1 MYRNEFNEN
10 ISRLAFYGLGTADI
24 DLSSASPELV
34 MDGSFPKCVKKGL
47 FLTLTLSFRQLFEF
61 RVRYCMSDDIL
72 VGTRALT
79 VDFSCGMTF
88 LRALDNVDI
97 TIQRGE
103 FVSLVGVSG
112 SGKTTLLNAIGGLIV
127 PTSGSII
134 FNSICF
140 DSMNEEERT
149 IFRRNHIGFIFQ
161 NYNLIPSLNIFQN
174 ICFSAQLS
182 QKSITAQ
189 QVEKIAQQ
197 LGIEDKL
204 TQMPAELSGG
214 QQQRAAIARAMLA
227 RPSLLLAD
235 EPTGS
240 LDSVNGRSIM
250 QLLRTA
256 VSENNMSVLM
266 ATHNEEFA
274 LQTDRIIHIEDG
286 KIIAEESKK

>member
-1 MYRNEFNEN
+1 
-10 ISRLAFYGLGTADI
+10 
-24 DLSSASPELV
+24 
-34 MDGSFPKCVKKGL
+34 
-47 FLTLTLSFRQLFEF
+47 
-61 RVRYCMSDDIL
+61 MSNDIL
-72 VGTRALT
+72 VETRALT
-79 VDFSCGMTF
+79 VDYSCGMTF

-112 SGKTTLLNAIGGLIV
+112 SGKTSLLNAIGGLIV

-140 DSMNEEERT
+140 DSMSEEERT

-161 NYNLIPSLNIFQN
+161 NYNLISSLNIFQN

-274 LQTDRIIHIEDG
+274 SQTDRIIHIEDG
-286 KIIAEESKK
+286 KIIAEKSKK

>member
-1 MYRNEFNEN
+1 
-10 ISRLAFYGLGTADI
+10 
-24 DLSSASPELV
+24 
-34 MDGSFPKCVKKGL
+34 
-47 FLTLTLSFRQLFEF
+47 
-61 RVRYCMSDDIL
+61 MSDDIL
-72 VGTRALT
+72 AETRSLT
-79 VDFSCGMTF
+79 VDFLNGPDF
-88 LRALDNVDI
+88 LRALDGVDL
-97 TIQRGE
+97 TIHKGE

-134 FNSICF
+134 FNSIRF
-140 DSMNEEERT
+140 DSMSEEERT

-161 NYNLIPSLNIFQN
+161 NFNLIPSLNIFQN

-182 QKSITAQ
+182 QKPITAQ

-204 TQMPAELSGG
+204 SRMPAELSGG

-240 LDSVNGRSIM
+240 LDSLNGKSIM
-250 QLLRTA
+250 QLLRKA

-274 LQTDRIIHIEDG
+274 SQTDRMIHIEDG
-286 KIIAEESKK
+286 KIIAEESRK

>member
-1 MYRNEFNEN
+1 
-10 ISRLAFYGLGTADI
+10 
-24 DLSSASPELV
+24 
-34 MDGSFPKCVKKGL
+34 
-47 FLTLTLSFRQLFEF
+47 
-61 RVRYCMSDDIL
+61 MSDDIL
-72 VGTRALT
+72 GETRSLT
-79 VDFSCGMTF
+79 VDFFNGPDP
-88 LRALDNVDI
+88 LRALADVDL
-97 TIQRGE
+97 TVYKGE

-112 SGKTTLLNAIGGLIV
+112 SGKTTLLNAIGGLIA

-134 FNSICF
+134 FNNIRF
-140 DSMNEEERT
+140 DAMSEEERT

-174 ICFSAQLS
+174 ICFSAELS
-182 QKSITAQ
+182 QKTVVAR

-197 LGIEDKL
+197 LGIEHKL

-227 RPSLLLAD
+227 NPSLLLAD

-240 LDSVNGRSIM
+240 LDSVNGKSIM
-250 QLLRTA
+250 QLLRKA

-274 LQTDRIIHIEDG
+274 SQTDRILYIEDG
-286 KIIAEESKK
+286 KIIAEESR

>member
-1 MYRNEFNEN
+1 
-10 ISRLAFYGLGTADI
+10 
-24 DLSSASPELV
+24 
-34 MDGSFPKCVKKGL
+34 
-47 FLTLTLSFRQLFEF
+47 
-61 RVRYCMSDDIL
+61 MSDDIL
-72 VGTRALT
+72 VETRSLT
-79 VDFSCGMTF
+79 VDFFNGHDP
-88 LRALDNVDI
+88 LRALADVDL
-97 TIQRGE
+97 TVYKGE

-112 SGKTTLLNAIGGLIV
+112 SGKTTLLNAIGGLIA

-134 FNSICF
+134 FNNIRF
-140 DSMNEEERT
+140 DAMSEEERT

-174 ICFSAQLS
+174 ICFSAELS
-182 QKSITAQ
+182 QKTVVAR

-197 LGIEDKL
+197 LGIEHKL

-227 RPSLLLAD
+227 NPSLLLAD

-240 LDSVNGRSIM
+240 LDSVNGKSIM
-250 QLLRTA
+250 QLLRKA

-274 LQTDRIIHIEDG
+274 SQTDRILYIEDG
-286 KIIAEESKK
+286 KIIAEESR

>member
-1 MYRNEFNEN
+1 
-10 ISRLAFYGLGTADI
+10 
-24 DLSSASPELV
+24 
-34 MDGSFPKCVKKGL
+34 
-47 FLTLTLSFRQLFEF
+47 
-61 RVRYCMSDDIL
+61 MSDDIL
-72 VGTRALT
+72 AETRSLT
-79 VDFSCGMTF
+79 VDFLNGPDS
-88 LRALDNVDI
+88 LRALDGVDL
-97 TIQRGE
+97 TIHKGE

-134 FNSICF
+134 FNSIRF
-140 DSMNEEERT
+140 DSMSEEERT

-161 NYNLIPSLNIFQN
+161 NFNLVPSLNIFQN

-182 QKSITAQ
+182 QKPITAH

-204 TQMPAELSGG
+204 SRVPAELSGG

-240 LDSVNGRSIM
+240 LDSLNGRSIM
-250 QLLRTA
+250 QLLRKA

-274 LQTDRIIHIEDG
+274 SQTDRMIYIEDG
-286 KIIAEESKK
+286 KIIAEESRK

>member
-1 MYRNEFNEN
+1 
-10 ISRLAFYGLGTADI
+10 
-24 DLSSASPELV
+24 
-34 MDGSFPKCVKKGL
+34 
-47 FLTLTLSFRQLFEF
+47 
-61 RVRYCMSDDIL
+61 MSDDIL
-72 VGTRALT
+72 AETRSLT
-79 VDFSCGMTF
+79 VDFLNGPDS
-88 LRALDNVDI
+88 LRALADVDLAI
-97 TIQRGE
+97 HKSE

-134 FNSICF
+134 FNSIRF
-140 DSMNEEERT
+140 DSMSEEERT

-182 QKSITAQ
+182 QKAITAQ
-189 QVEKIAQQ
+189 QVEKIAKQ

-227 RPSLLLAD
+227 KPTLLLAD

-274 LQTDRIIHIEDG
+274 SQTDRIIHIEDG
-286 KIIAEESKK
+286 KIIAEESRK

>member
-1 MYRNEFNEN
+1 
-10 ISRLAFYGLGTADI
+10 
-24 DLSSASPELV
+24 
-34 MDGSFPKCVKKGL
+34 
-47 FLTLTLSFRQLFEF
+47 
-61 RVRYCMSDDIL
+61 MSDDIL
-72 VGTRALT
+72 AETRSLT
-79 VDFSCGMTF
+79 VDFLNGPDS
-88 LRALDNVDI
+88 LRALDGVDL
-97 TIQRGE
+97 TIHKGE

-134 FNSICF
+134 FNSIRF
-140 DSMNEEERT
+140 DSMSEEERT

-161 NYNLIPSLNIFQN
+161 NFNLVPSLNIFQN

-182 QKSITAQ
+182 QKPITAQ

-204 TQMPAELSGG
+204 SRMPAELSGG

-240 LDSVNGRSIM
+240 LDSLNGRSIM
-250 QLLRTA
+250 QLLRKA

-274 LQTDRIIHIEDG
+274 SQTDRMIYIEDG
-286 KIIAEESKK
+286 KIIAEESRK

>member
-1 MYRNEFNEN
+1 M
-10 ISRLAFYGLGTADI
+10 LQT
-24 DLSSASPELV
+24 
-34 MDGSFPKCVKKGL
+34 
-47 FLTLTLSFRQLFEF
+47 
-61 RVRYCMSDDIL
+61 RVDYIMSDDIL
-72 VGTRALT
+72 AETRSLT
-79 VDFSCGMTF
+79 VDFLNGPDS
-88 LRALDNVDI
+88 LRALDGVDL
-97 TIQRGE
+97 TIHKGE

-134 FNSICF
+134 FNSIRF
-140 DSMNEEERT
+140 DSMSEEERT

-161 NYNLIPSLNIFQN
+161 NFNLVPSLNIFQN

-182 QKSITAQ
+182 QKPITAH

-204 TQMPAELSGG
+204 SRVPAELSGG

-240 LDSVNGRSIM
+240 LDSLNGRSIM
-250 QLLRTA
+250 QLLRKA

-274 LQTDRIIHIEDG
+274 SQTDRMIYIEDG
-286 KIIAEESKK
+286 KIIAEESRK

>member
-1 MYRNEFNEN
+1 
-10 ISRLAFYGLGTADI
+10 
-24 DLSSASPELV
+24 
-34 MDGSFPKCVKKGL
+34 
-47 FLTLTLSFRQLFEF
+47 
-61 RVRYCMSDDIL
+61 MSDDIL
-72 VGTRALT
+72 VETRSLT
-79 VDFSCGMTF
+79 VDFFNGPDT
-88 LRALDNVDI
+88 LRALADVDL
-97 TIQRGE
+97 TVYKGE

-112 SGKTTLLNAIGGLIV
+112 SGKTTLLNAIGGLIA

-134 FNSICF
+134 FNNIRF
-140 DSMNEEERT
+140 DAMSEEERT

-174 ICFSAQLS
+174 ICFSAELS
-182 QKSITAQ
+182 QKTVVAR

-197 LGIEDKL
+197 LGIEHKL

-227 RPSLLLAD
+227 NPSLLLAD

-240 LDSVNGRSIM
+240 LDSVNGKSIM
-250 QLLRTA
+250 QLLRKA

-274 LQTDRIIHIEDG
+274 SQTDRILYIEDG
-286 KIIAEESKK
+286 KIIAEESR

>member
-1 MYRNEFNEN
+1 
-10 ISRLAFYGLGTADI
+10 
-24 DLSSASPELV
+24 
-34 MDGSFPKCVKKGL
+34 
-47 FLTLTLSFRQLFEF
+47 
-61 RVRYCMSDDIL
+61 MSDDIL
-72 VGTRALT
+72 VETRSLT
-79 VDFSCGMTF
+79 VDFFNGPDP
-88 LRALDNVDI
+88 LRALADVDL
-97 TIQRGE
+97 TVYKGE

-112 SGKTTLLNAIGGLIV
+112 SGKTTLLNAIGGLIA

-134 FNSICF
+134 FNNIRF
-140 DSMNEEERT
+140 DAMSEEERT

-174 ICFSAQLS
+174 ICFSAELS
-182 QKSITAQ
+182 QKTVVAR

-197 LGIEDKL
+197 LGIEHKL

-227 RPSLLLAD
+227 NPSLLLAD

-240 LDSVNGRSIM
+240 LDSVNGQSIM
-250 QLLRTA
+250 QLLRKA

-274 LQTDRIIHIEDG
+274 SLTDRILHIEDG
-286 KIIAEESKK
+286 KIVAEERRI

>member
-1 MYRNEFNEN
+1 
-10 ISRLAFYGLGTADI
+10 
-24 DLSSASPELV
+24 
-34 MDGSFPKCVKKGL
+34 
-47 FLTLTLSFRQLFEF
+47 
-61 RVRYCMSDDIL
+61 MSDDIL
-72 VGTRALT
+72 VETRSLT
-79 VDFSCGMTF
+79 VDFFNGPDP
-88 LRALDNVDI
+88 LRALADVDL
-97 TIQRGE
+97 TVYKGE

-112 SGKTTLLNAIGGLIV
+112 SGKTTLLNAIGGLIA

-134 FNSICF
+134 FNNIRF
-140 DSMNEEERT
+140 DAMSEEERT

-174 ICFSAQLS
+174 ICFSAELS
-182 QKSITAQ
+182 QKTVVAR

-197 LGIEDKL
+197 LGIEHKL

-227 RPSLLLAD
+227 NPSLLLAD

-240 LDSVNGRSIM
+240 LDSVNGKSIM
-250 QLLRTA
+250 QLLRKA

-274 LQTDRIIHIEDG
+274 SQTDRILYIEDG
-286 KIIAEESKK
+286 KIIAEESR

>member
-1 MYRNEFNEN
+1 
-10 ISRLAFYGLGTADI
+10 
-24 DLSSASPELV
+24 
-34 MDGSFPKCVKKGL
+34 
-47 FLTLTLSFRQLFEF
+47 
-61 RVRYCMSDDIL
+61 MSDDIL
-72 VGTRALT
+72 VETRSLT
-79 VDFSCGMTF
+79 VDFFNGPDP
-88 LRALDNVDI
+88 LRALADVDL
-97 TIQRGE
+97 TVYKGE

-112 SGKTTLLNAIGGLIV
+112 SGKTTLLNAIGGLIA

-134 FNSICF
+134 FNNIRF
-140 DSMNEEERT
+140 DAMSEEERT

-174 ICFSAQLS
+174 ICFSAELS
-182 QKSITAQ
+182 QKTVAAR

-197 LGIEDKL
+197 LGIEHKL

-227 RPSLLLAD
+227 NPSLLLAD

-240 LDSVNGRSIM
+240 LDSVNGKSIM
-250 QLLRTA
+250 QLLRKA

-274 LQTDRIIHIEDG
+274 SQTDRILYIEDG
-286 KIIAEESKK
+286 KIIAEESR

>member
-1 MYRNEFNEN
+1 
-10 ISRLAFYGLGTADI
+10 
-24 DLSSASPELV
+24 
-34 MDGSFPKCVKKGL
+34 
-47 FLTLTLSFRQLFEF
+47 
-61 RVRYCMSDDIL
+61 MSDDIL
-72 VGTRALT
+72 AETRSLT
-79 VDFSCGMTF
+79 VDFLNGPDF
-88 LRALDNVDI
+88 LRALDGVDL
-97 TIQRGE
+97 TIHKGE

-134 FNSICF
+134 FNSIRF
-140 DSMNEEERT
+140 DSMSEEERT

-161 NYNLIPSLNIFQN
+161 NFNLIPSLNIFQN

-182 QKSITAQ
+182 QKPITAQ

-204 TQMPAELSGG
+204 SRMPAELSGG

-240 LDSVNGRSIM
+240 LDSLNGRSIM
-250 QLLRTA
+250 QLLRKA

-274 LQTDRIIHIEDG
+274 SQTDRMIHIEDG
-286 KIIAEESKK
+286 KIIAEESRK

>member
-1 MYRNEFNEN
+1 
-10 ISRLAFYGLGTADI
+10 
-24 DLSSASPELV
+24 
-34 MDGSFPKCVKKGL
+34 
-47 FLTLTLSFRQLFEF
+47 
-61 RVRYCMSDDIL
+61 MSDDIL
-72 VGTRALT
+72 VETRSLT
-79 VDFSCGMTF
+79 VDFFNGPDP
-88 LRALDNVDI
+88 LRALADVDL
-97 TIQRGE
+97 TVYKGE

-112 SGKTTLLNAIGGLIV
+112 SGKTTLLNAIGGLIA

-134 FNSICF
+134 FNNIRF
-140 DSMNEEERT
+140 DAMSEEERT

-174 ICFSAQLS
+174 ICFSAELS
-182 QKSITAQ
+182 QKTVVAR

-197 LGIEDKL
+197 LGIEHKL

-227 RPSLLLAD
+227 NPSLLLAD

-240 LDSVNGRSIM
+240 LDSVNGQSIM
-250 QLLRTA
+250 QLLRKA

-274 LQTDRIIHIEDG
+274 SQTDRILYIEDG
-286 KIIAEESKK
+286 KIIAEESR

>member
-1 MYRNEFNEN
+1 M
-10 ISRLAFYGLGTADI
+10 LQT
-24 DLSSASPELV
+24 
-34 MDGSFPKCVKKGL
+34 
-47 FLTLTLSFRQLFEF
+47 
-61 RVRYCMSDDIL
+61 RVDYIMSDDIL
-72 VGTRALT
+72 AETRSLT
-79 VDFSCGMTF
+79 VDFLNGPDS
-88 LRALDNVDI
+88 LRALDGVDL
-97 TIQRGE
+97 TIHKGE

-134 FNSICF
+134 FNSIRF
-140 DSMNEEERT
+140 DSMSEEERT

-161 NYNLIPSLNIFQN
+161 NFNLIPSLNIFQN

-182 QKSITAQ
+182 QKPITAQ

-204 TQMPAELSGG
+204 SRVPAELSGG

-240 LDSVNGRSIM
+240 LDSLNGRSIM
-250 QLLRTA
+250 QLLRKA

-274 LQTDRIIHIEDG
+274 SQTDRMIHIEDG
-286 KIIAEESKK
+286 KIIAEESRK

>member
-1 MYRNEFNEN
+1 
-10 ISRLAFYGLGTADI
+10 
-24 DLSSASPELV
+24 
-34 MDGSFPKCVKKGL
+34 
-47 FLTLTLSFRQLFEF
+47 
-61 RVRYCMSDDIL
+61 MSDDIL
-72 VGTRALT
+72 VETRSLT
-79 VDFSCGMTF
+79 VDFFNGPDP
-88 LRALDNVDI
+88 LRALADVDL
-97 TIQRGE
+97 TVYKGE

-112 SGKTTLLNAIGGLIV
+112 SGKTTLLNAIGGLIA

-134 FNSICF
+134 FNNIRF
-140 DSMNEEERT
+140 DAMSEEERT

-174 ICFSAQLS
+174 ICFSAELS
-182 QKSITAQ
+182 QKTVVAR

-197 LGIEDKL
+197 LGIEHKL

-227 RPSLLLAD
+227 NPSLLLAD

-240 LDSVNGRSIM
+240 LDSVNGKSIM
-250 QLLRTA
+250 QVLRKA

-274 LQTDRIIHIEDG
+274 SQTDRILYIEDG
-286 KIIAEESKK
+286 KIIAEESR

>member
-1 MYRNEFNEN
+1 
-10 ISRLAFYGLGTADI
+10 
-24 DLSSASPELV
+24 
-34 MDGSFPKCVKKGL
+34 
-47 FLTLTLSFRQLFEF
+47 
-61 RVRYCMSDDIL
+61 MSDDIL
-72 VGTRALT
+72 AETRSLT
-79 VDFSCGMTF
+79 VDFLNGPDS
-88 LRALDNVDI
+88 LRALDGVDL
-97 TIQRGE
+97 TIHKGE

-134 FNSICF
+134 FNSIRF
-140 DSMNEEERT
+140 DSMSEEERT

-161 NYNLIPSLNIFQN
+161 NFNLIPSLNIFQN

-182 QKSITAQ
+182 QKPITAQ

-204 TQMPAELSGG
+204 SRVPAELSGG

-240 LDSVNGRSIM
+240 LDSLNGRSIM
-250 QLLRTA
+250 QLLRKA

-274 LQTDRIIHIEDG
+274 SQTDRMIHIEDG
-286 KIIAEESKK
+286 KIIAEESRK